1 MFLDYSSIKRR
12 GNGWMK
18 YACKYIPERLFF
30 STLLNYIALNMAFVH
45 QIAGLYEKRE
55 KAVLTTM

>member
-1 MFLDYSSIKRR
+1 
-12 GNGWMK
+12 MK

-30 STLLNYIALNMAFVH
+30 STLLNYFALNMAFVH